1 MINLNKKII
10 RRPALYFAVSISCGI
25 LLSYYSH
32 NSYQF
37 LFKIVQMFLIIYFF
51 YYSIFK
57 LRCNKKSIYVW
68 LLILFLLIGF
78 FSYYYQEYK
87 YQSRDSIINFAGCKS
102 AEIFAE
108 ISFDIGDLESD
119 KVYLKPYYINN
130 RKVKYGK
137 ILIYSKKISK
147 NFADGDLISLKLT
160 LNKAEPE
167 LNPGGFSNS
176 KYLKN
181 KGVYLQGWKPAEIRL
196 LDKNPTFKNYLIK
209 FKKKLLFNINQLFK
223 AESSAFIKAILLGE
237 KEYLSFEQ
245 KNLLRNAGASHLL
258 AISGL
263 HMGIIILSFSLI
275 FFRLC
280 SKRKNGLY
288 FLTAVTVVYII
299 LVGAAVSVIRA
310 SLLALLFLWAD
321 EFNRSGDF
329 LNITAF
335 TLVVNLLITPSAL
348 FTVSLQLSYLI
359 VFSLYYITPLLNRVI
374 PGFLAVSLAAQL
386 GSFAVAVFYFNEY
399 SWIAVLTN
407 LWVIPYIS
415 VLLPLIFII
424 ILFSLI
430 SINLLA
436 SVAFIIEFALK
447 ILFVLL
453 EFMTELQ
460 GLPLVIAA
468 PNLFHVFIYY
478 ICLFLLPVLYQKYY
492 IYFNIK
498 KKLFQQKVIL
508 IIFVLTLILFFIKID
523 SGLLEI
529 DFISVGQGDG
539 IFIKFPDGKNMLI
552 DTGPSGSDGCSA
564 EYTIVSYLNY
574 IGVRNLDYVL
584 ISHFDADHVGGL
596 IHLLKRKEIDKILI
610 PPFKQKTIYHYQ
622 LEKEMKA
629 NKNVKIEYL
638 TENMNLKISGCKLQ
652 ILNPERRNLF
662 QDRNENSAVLLLK
675 FGLKKFLFTGDLSK
689 KGENRIA
696 KTYELNNLDVLK
708 IGHHGSNTSTGEK
721 LLAESSPRLAVISV
735 GENNFGHPS
744 PQVISRL
751 NKFKVKHFRTD
762 RDGLVK
768 VISNGKNIFFKTY
781 R

>member
-1 MINLNKKII
+1 MINFNKKII
-10 RRPALYFAVSISCGI
+10 RKPALYFALSISCGI
-25 LLSYYSH
+25 LLSYYLY
-32 NSYQF
+32 NNYQF
-37 LFKIVQMFLIIYFF
+37 LFKAVQTFLIVYFF
-51 YYSIFK
+51 YHSIFK
-57 LRCNKKSIYVW
+57 LKYNKKSIYVW

-78 FSYYYQEYK
+78 FLYYYQEYK
-87 YQSRDSIINFAGCKS
+87 YQSRDSIINFAGCKN

-108 ISFDIGDLESD
+108 ISFDIGNLESD

-147 NFADGDLISLKLT
+147 NFADGDLINLKLT

-181 KGVYLQGWKPAEIRL
+181 KGVYLQGWKASETRL
-196 LDKNPTFKNYLIK
+196 LEKNITLKNYLII
-209 FKKKLLFNINQLFK
+209 FKKKLLFNINHLFK
-223 AESSAFIKAILLGE
+223 AENSAFIKAILLGE
-237 KEYLSFEQ
+237 KEYLSFDQE
-245 KNLLRNAGASHLL
+245 NLLRNAGASHLL

-263 HMGIIILSFSLI
+263 HMGIIILSFS
-275 FFRLC
+275 FVSFKLC
-280 SKRKNGLY
+280 SKKRNALY
-288 FLTAVTVVYII
+288 FLTAVTVIYII
-299 LVGAAVSVIRA
+299 LVGAAVSIIRA
-310 SLLALLFLWAD
+310 SLLALLFLWSG
-321 EFNRSGDF
+321 EFNRQGDF

-335 TLVVNLLITPSAL
+335 TLVVNLLIAPSAL

-359 VFSLYYITPLLNRVI
+359 VFSLYYLTPLLNRAI
-374 PGFLAVSLAAQL
+374 PGALAVSLAAQL
-386 GSFAVAVFYFNEY
+386 GSFAVAAFYFNEY
-399 SWIAVLTN
+399 SWIAFFTN

-415 VLLPLIFII
+415 VLLPLIFVII
-424 ILFSLI
+424 FFSLI

-436 SVAFIIEFALK
+436 PFAFIIEFALK
-447 ILFVLL
+447 ILFLLL
-453 EFMTELQ
+453 EFMTDLQ
-460 GLPLVIAA
+460 GLPLVISA
-468 PNLFHVFIYY
+468 PNLFHIFIYY
-478 ICLFLLPVLYQKYY
+478 ICLFLLPLLYQKYY

-498 KKLFQQKVIL
+498 KNLFWRKAVL
-508 IIFVLTLILFFIKID
+508 TIFILTLIMFFVKID

-552 DTGPSGSDGCSA
+552 DTGPPGSDGRSA
-564 EYTIVSYLNY
+564 EYTIVSYLNH

-622 LEKEMKA
+622 LEKEMKS
-629 NKNVKIEYL
+629 NKNFKIEYV
-638 TENMNLKISGCKLQ
+638 TENINFTTSGCKLQ
-652 ILNPERRNLF
+652 ILNPQSSNFFE
-662 QDRNENSAVLLLK
+662 DRNENSAVLLLK
-675 FGLKKFLFTGDLSK
+675 YGLKKFLFTGDLSK
-689 KGENRIA
+689 KGENRII
-696 KTYELNNLDVLK
+696 KDYDLSNLDLLK
-708 IGHHGSNTSTGEK
+708 IGHHGSNTSTGKK
-721 LLAESSPRLAVISV
+721 LLAESRPRLAVISV
-735 GENNFGHPS
+735 GKNNFGHPS

-751 NKFKVKHFRTD
+751 NKFKIRHFRTD

-768 VISNGKNIFFKTY
+768 VVSNGKNIFFKTY